1 MITANQLYKQS
12 NSSIPFKEWLKQTQE
27 QGMLDNHEK
36 MYNLIEGQE
45 GDDLGDTE
53 MEDSE
58 ATNDAPV
65 TKTAKNKAT
74 TTKST
79 NSNQMRNIIALVGVC
94 FLIYGL
100 TKTNAN

>member
-12 NSSIPFKEWLKQTQE
+12 NSSIPFKEWLKETQQ
-27 QGMLDNHEK
+27 QGMLDNHDK

-45 GDDLGDTE
+45 GDTE
-53 MEDSE
+53 MEESE
-58 ATNDAPV
+58 ATSDAPV
-65 TKTAKNKAT
+65 TKMATTNKTT

-79 NSNQMRNIIALVGVC
+79 NPNQMRNLIALVGVC

-100 TKTNAN
+100 TKANAN

>member
-12 NSSIPFKEWLKQTQE
+12 NSSIPFKEWLKETQQ

-45 GDDLGDTE
+45 GDTE
-53 MEDSE
+53 MEESE
-58 ATNDAPV
+58 ATSDAPV
-65 TKTAKNKAT
+65 TKTATNKAT

>member
-12 NSSIPFKEWLKQTQE
+12 NSSIPFKEWLKETQQ

-45 GDDLGDTE
+45 GDTE
-53 MEDSE
+53 MEESE
-58 ATNDAPV
+58 ETTDAPV
-65 TKTAKNKAT
+65 TKMATTNKTT

-79 NSNQMRNIIALVGVC
+79 NPNQMRNLIALVGVC

-100 TKTNAN
+100 TKANAN

>member
-12 NSSIPFKEWLKQTQE
+12 NSSIPFKEWLKETQK

-36 MYNLIEGQE
+36 MYNLIEGEVDEEVVDGESDESQ
-45 GDDLGDTE
+45 
-53 MEDSE
+53 
-58 ATNDAPV
+58 ADAPKN
-65 TKTAKNKAT
+65 KTATTNKANT
-74 TTKST
+74 T

-100 TKTNAN
+100 TQAKAN

>member
-12 NSSIPFKEWLKQTQE
+12 NSSIPFKEWLKETQQ
-27 QGMLDNHEK
+27 QGMLDNHDK

-45 GDDLGDTE
+45 GDTE
-53 MEDSE
+53 MEESE
-58 ATNDAPV
+58 ATSDAPV
-65 TKTAKNKAT
+65 TKTATNKAT